1 MNKLDLE
8 VTSKALSDIEA
19 ITDYISK
26 DNKRAANK
34 FAKYLYNTFEK
45 LTKHPM
51 LGKTREDLTYLNALF
66 YIVKRHY
73 VIVYRIINNNTIRI
87 LRVLSTCQDI
97 CSEL

>member
-34 FAKYLYNTFEK
+34 LAKYLYNTF
-45 LTKHPM
+45 
-51 LGKTREDLTYLNALF
+51 
-66 YIVKRHY
+66 
-73 VIVYRIINNNTIRI
+73 
-87 LRVLSTCQDI
+87 
-97 CSEL
+97 